1 MDLFWNFWRSFREGL
16 VRALPRGADFAA
28 LLVQI
33 GQVLIITA
41 ITLFVARQVKNWV
54 ARLLGR
60 SWISPNLIAL
70 AGNGAFVLTVV
81 IGVTWLLRTL
91 GATSTAIVTSLS
103 VITVAIGLSV
113 QDILRNLVAGVYLLL
128 EQPFKIG
135 DEIAVKGIA
144 GEVEG
149 IDIRTTILR
158 TDEGLQV
165 LVPNSVVFT
174 EVVTNRSAYDTRRVA
189 LVLREVETP
198 FKDLNRLVREALR
211 PFEEIAHT
219 PAPRVTIQGVND
231 GSSTVAVEYWQ
242 RGSAPILPDVLARL
256 KEAFPE
262 ADIAVTATGATQPA
276 PAPPSPA

>member
-262 ADIAVTATGATQPA
+262 ADIAVTATSATQPA
-276 PAPPSPA
+276 PAPPPPA